1 MVVNGTSH
9 NGTANG
15 TAVRDSTELE
25 LLLHISDA
33 DLIAELSAY
42 KDGEDR
48 EEFAISAL
56 KIGTIALRQAQG
68 RIDADTVRHE
78 GERFVMEMGYALEKH
93 QSDVTGQISNCLKEY
108 FDPEGGQFNQR
119 VKSLIQKDGEIERVI
134 RSQIEGDGSELAR
147 TLTTHVGVESP
158 LMSLLDPNAKDGL
171 INSLSESTG
180 NTLTEQRD
188 LILSEF
194 SLDNKKGALTRLLD
208 ELEKNHGEVGDSLQ
222 NRIDAVTE
230 EFSLDKEDSAL
241 SRLMSRVEGAQQKIT
256 REFSLDEEDTALARM
271 QKKLLDV
278 LENQR
283 QTNTQFQEEV
293 KIALAEMSTRKKEAA
308 KSTLHGIEFED
319 QVYGFVNDLNLNTGD
334 VVTQTGNQTGD
345 FGRSKKG
352 DVVIQLGYEHVATGA
367 RIVIEAKDDKSYTID
382 GALAELEEAKK
393 NRDASIGLF
402 VFSSGSAPAGL
413 ESFKRYGDDLMV
425 VWNAEDANTDVILEA
440 GVSVAK
446 ALCVQSRSHSEELGA
461 DIDAIREAVLD
472 IEKQREGL
480 VEITKSAS
488 AIDNHVSKILNRARI
503 MGNNLDRQISIL
515 NEKVETLRQGK

>member
-1 MVVNGTSH
+1 MVVNGTSR
-9 NGTANG
+9 NG
-15 TAVRDSTELE
+15 TAVKARDAVVMELH
-25 LLLHISDA
+25 LRISDA
-33 DLIAELSAY
+33 DLVAELSAY
-42 KDGEDR
+42 EDGEDR
-48 EEFAISAL
+48 AEFAISAL

-78 GERFVMEMGYALEKH
+78 GELFIESMSHALDNH
-93 QSDVTGQISNCLKEY
+93 QNEVTGQISNCLKEY

-158 LMSLLDPNAKDGL
+158 LMHMLDPNAKDGL
-171 INSLSESTG
+171 INNLSESASG
-180 NTLTEQRD
+180 TLTEQRE
-188 LILSEF
+188 LILREF
-194 SLDNKKGALTRLLD
+194 SLDNKEGALSRLLE
-208 ELEKNHGEVGDSLQ
+208 ELEKNHGEVGESLQ
-222 NRIDAVTE
+222 NQIDTVTE

-241 SRLMSRVEGAQQKIT
+241 SRLMSRVEGAQKKIT

-283 QTNTQFQEEV
+283 QTNAQFQEEV
-293 KIALAEMSTRKKEAA
+293 KISLAEMNTRKKEAA
-308 KSTLHGIEFED
+308 KSTLHGLEFED
-319 QVYGFVNDLNLNTGD
+319 QVYGFVNDLNVNTGD
-334 VVTQTGNQTGD
+334 FVTQTGNQTGD

-352 DVVIQLGYEHVATGA
+352 DVVIQLGSEHVATGA

-402 VFSSGSAPAGL
+402 VFSSGSAPTGL
-413 ESFKRYGDDLMV
+413 EAFKRYGDDLMV
-425 VWNAEDANTDVILEA
+425 VWNAEDANTNVILEA
-440 GVSVAK
+440 GVSVSK
-446 ALCVQSRSHSEELGA
+446 ALCVQSRGHSEELGA

-480 VEITKSAS
+480 EEITKSAS
-488 AIDNHVSKILNRARI
+488 AIDNHVTKILNRSRI
-503 MGNNLDRQISIL
+503 MGNNLDRQIGIL
-515 NEKVETLRQGK
+515 NEKVETLRQGQ